1 MPLKHSMKVFN
12 ALKNYLVESIGYDND
27 AQHLYA
33 STYASL
39 SKLDKFGWQGVILIQ
54 IPLYASAL
62 FFPPT
67 KVPKPIDGIFA
78 PDRSSNEFISGLSK
92 NEISDITGPSVSV
105 DLGMNSTS
113 RKHFKMK
120 PR

>member
-1 MPLKHSMKVFN
+1 V
-12 ALKNYLVESIGYDND
+12 
-27 AQHLYA
+27 
-33 STYASL
+33 
-39 SKLDKFGWQGVILIQ
+39 DKFGWQGVILIQ

-78 PDRSSNEFISGLSK
+78 PDRSSNEFISDFSK
-92 NEISDITGPSVSV
+92 NEISDITGPYDRVTGW
-105 DLGMNSTS
+105 GMNSIS
-113 RKHFKMK
+113 IKHFKIK